1 MKITYGGNDLTKYFK
16 VLDVRRQ
23 ILPERMNYTKEIPN
37 VNGEYYSGYKYG
49 IRTIEVDF
57 AIIGDSKDD
66 YFTKSRQLASMTD
79 VVIPTKLE
87 FSDEPDKYYY
97 AVVDGSIDI
106 DQIMNYGAGTI
117 SFVCHDPIA
126 YSKEEKIFGA
136 SENNKLTIDNKG
148 TAFTSPLINVSFG
161 QDAHFL
167 QCTYFT
173 GETILLGTR
182 PDVDKPNVSQSDL
195 VLNEPCEVTT
205 DFTSVG
211 NVLDSDRE
219 VMGNCTINQG
229 GYGVV
234 CANYGSSTNG
244 WHGGALKRS
253 IGPNVEE
260 FEIVA
265 MMEHDSGGK
274 IGYGSNATDKP
285 ANNSVY
291 TCTAEPSLRIRRDRT
306 TNSSKIGSI
315 PKGKDVTVTDI
326 SKGWGKVTYGG
337 VTGYSCMDYLS
348 LKPTNK
354 NINMNSYSS
363 DESPSTENRLGRI
376 ELYGFDSNGQKLFK
390 FGLKDSE
397 EWFEYTEPE
406 VYIGNNLVLS
416 DNKSAPKPITEKVQ
430 DDNNKTTIKEV
441 DSGRFGDW
449 NDFCGNFKLKRTKL
463 SDGNYQWYAE
473 VNKVKDGK
481 VTNSIK
487 TNTLSSGNYPK
498 GSLNHVVIWFGQY
511 KDATVVDTMCLTD
524 IKVRRLNKLPNE
536 PVNQKI
542 FKAGEEVIIDC
553 AQNKV
558 YSKDNDY
565 MQYLDIGSEFFDVRD
580 GVSEIRCISDDKSI
594 DVEASIVEKWL

>member
-1 MKITYGGNDLTKYFK
+1 MQITYGGNDLTEYFK
-16 VLDVRRQ
+16 VVDVRRQ
-23 ILPERMNYTKEIPN
+23 ILPKRINYTKEIPS

-49 IRTIEVDF
+49 IRIIEVDF
-57 AIIGDSKDD
+57 AIIGASKDD
-66 YFTKSRQLASMTD
+66 YFTKSRQLASMID

-87 FSDEPDKYYY
+87 FSDEPGKYYY

-106 DQIMNYGAGTI
+106 KQIINYGAGTI

-126 YSKEEKIFGA
+126 YSKEEKIFAA
-136 SENNKLTIDNKG
+136 SEDNKLTIDNKG
-148 TAFTSPLINVSFG
+148 TAFTRPLINVCFG

-173 GETILLGTR
+173 GETVLLGTR
-182 PDVDKPNVSQSDL
+182 PNVDKPSVSQSDL
-195 VLNEPCEVTT
+195 VLDEPCEVTT

-211 NVLDSDRE
+211 NILDSDRE

-234 CANYGSSTNG
+234 CENYGSSTNG
-244 WHGGALKRS
+244 WHGGALKRG
-253 IGPNVEE
+253 IGSNLEE

-265 MMEHDSGGK
+265 TMEHNSGGK
-274 IGYGSNATDKP
+274 LGYGSNATDKP

-291 TCTAEPSLRIRRDRT
+291 TCTAEPSLRIRQDRT
-306 TNSSKIGSI
+306 TNSKKVGSI

-337 VTGYSCMDYLS
+337 VTGYSSMDYLS
-348 LKPTNK
+348 LKQTK
-354 NINMNSYSS
+354 NSYSS
-363 DESPSTENRLGRI
+363 YENSSTENSSTENRLGRI

-390 FGLKDSE
+390 FVLKDSE

-406 VYIGNNLVLS
+406 VYIGNTLVLS
-416 DNKSAPKPITEKVQ
+416 DNKSVPKPITENVQ
-430 DDNNKTTIKEV
+430 DDNNKTMTKEV

-449 NDFCGNFKLKRTKL
+449 NNFYGDFKLKRTRL
-463 SDGNYQWYAE
+463 SNGNYQWYTE
-473 VNKVKDGK
+473 VNKIKDGK

-487 TNTLSSGNYPK
+487 TNTLSSDKYPK
-498 GSLNHVVIWFGQY
+498 GLLNHVVIWFGQH
-511 KDATVVDTMCLTD
+511 KDCVVVDTMGLTD
-524 IKVRRLNKLPNE
+524 IKVRRLNQLPNE

-553 AQNKV
+553 SQHKV

-565 MQYLDIGSEFFDVRD
+565 MQHLDIGSEFFDVRD